1 MKNNSARKLDD
12 SFLETVSGGVGE
24 ENDNINYI
32 VKKECLMFK
41 KASNSGFDNNPVAQA
56 QKDAVL
62 HGVTVANDSWYKLP
76 DDGNYGSFIKLRDD
90 FFQGSGTKYL
100 YIEKRNVRKA

>member
-24 ENDNINYI
+24 ENDGINYT
-32 VKKECLMFK
+32 VKKNCLMFK
-41 KASNSGFDNNPVAQA
+41 KASNTGFDNKPVAQA

-62 HGVTVANDSWYKLP
+62 YGVTVENENWYKLP
-76 DDGNYGSFIKLRDD
+76 DDGNYGSFIKLKDD

-100 YIEKRNVRKA
+100 YIEKGNVRKS